1 MIILGLDIIRKNIIT
16 IFIIFYYI
24 YNLIIKKKLYN
35 KF

>member
-24 YNLIIKKKLYN
+24 YNLIIKKKIVQ
-35 KF
+35 